1 MKNAMKARLE
11 SIQSRTHGMGKKV
24 GQLAVVGGTAMY
36 AGVAN
41 AALDVTAAAGE
52 ISGQSANV
60 ETIALAVIGV
70 LAVIAGVA
78 YVRRV
83 IK

>member
-11 SIQSRTHGMGKKV
+11 SIQSKTGTMAKKASH
-24 GQLAVVGGTAMY
+24 LALVGGTAMY
-36 AGVAN
+36 AGAAN

-52 ISGQSANV
+52 ISGQSGNV

>member
-1 MKNAMKARLE
+1 MKTSTQARLE
-11 SIQSRTHGMGKKV
+11 AIQNKASTFGKKA
-24 GQLAVVGGTAMY
+24 GQLAIVGGTALY
-36 AGVAN
+36 AGAAN
-41 AALDVTAAAGE
+41 AALDVTAAATE
-52 ISGQSANV
+52 ISGQSGNV

>member
-1 MKNAMKARLE
+1 MKDTTKARFTALRNK
-11 SIQSRTHGMGKKV
+11 STQVSAV
-24 GQLAVVGGTAMY
+24 LATALY
-36 AGVAN
+36 AGSAS
-41 AALDVTAAAGE
+41 AALDVSAAATE
-52 ISGQSANV
+52 ISGQSSNV